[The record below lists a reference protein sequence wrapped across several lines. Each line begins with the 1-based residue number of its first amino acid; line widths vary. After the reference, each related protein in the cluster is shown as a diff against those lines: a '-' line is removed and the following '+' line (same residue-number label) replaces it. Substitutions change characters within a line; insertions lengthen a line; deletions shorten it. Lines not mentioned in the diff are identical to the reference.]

1 MLEINKL
8 ASENKK
14 LQMAVNELSVLNDIA
29 TAVSST
35 QSLEVVIDQIVFKCI
50 RHLNVE
56 EGAISLLDNAD
67 EDQQFHT
74 MIRRQDVTQKQVS
87 FRLDGHVTG
96 WMLKNRKPLLSN
108 NIREDEMFRFFK
120 SDEISFKSMLC
131 VPLMIKGELIGYLA
145 VFNKKHDE
153 LFTEEDQRLLSII
166 ASQSAHVIENARL
179 YEEEKKLVSL
189 REEMRLAR
197 DIQLNLLPK
206 EVPDID
212 GYEFAATTIPA
223 QEVGGDYY
231 DFMQL
236 DNGWLGFCVGD
247 ITGKGMPA
255 AMLMANLQ
263 AALRSQVLAGSN
275 CAGCLKNINKLL
287 YRSTE
292 STKFATVFYGILDPF
307 TSSVMYTNGGHDNP
321 IFLKKDQEPVM
332 LEASG
337 LLLGVME
344 DVVYGQSTI
353 ELNSGDLLILYT
365 DGVTESMNEKREEL
379 GIETV
384 LSVVKEYR
392 NESASMIQDK
402 LVRAIRKHAMGV
414 PQSDDITIMIIKKR

>member
-8 ASENKK
+8 ESENKK

-35 QSLEVVIDQIVFKCI
+35 QPLEAVIDQIVFKCI
-50 RHLNVE
+50 RHLHVE
-56 EGAISLLDNAD
+56 EGAISLLDHAD

-120 SDEISFKSMLC
+120 NDELSFKSMLC
-131 VPLMIKGELIGYLA
+131 VPLMMKGELIGYLA

-179 YEEEKKLVSL
+179 YEEEKMLMSL

-223 QEVGGDYY
+223 REVGGDYY

-236 DNGWLGFCVGD
+236 DNGWLGFCIGD

-275 CAGCLKNINKLL
+275 CAGCLKNVNKLL

-307 TSSVMYTNGGHDNP
+307 TNSVMYTNGGHDNP
-321 IFLKKDQEPVM
+321 ILLKKDQEPVM

-337 LLLGVME
+337 LLLGIME

-353 ELNSGDLLILYT
+353 ELNSGDLLMLYT
-365 DGVTESMNEKREEL
+365 DGVTESMNKKREEM

-384 LSVVKEYR
+384 LSVVKEHRY
-392 NESASMIQDK
+392 ESASVIQDK
-402 LVRAIRKHAMGV
+402 LIRAIREHSMGV